1 MSEYKTRCELHF
13 GSEYKES
20 ILNGTDPV
28 LEDPLIPVTI
38 DNDGVVRK
46 ASLANEWYSYEK
58 KNWANAVIL
67 FDENETYEDG
77 EVIPEEAI
85 ESYFVW
91 IPKYRYQLWDLGNY
105 DSLTSIDT
113 SKVHEI
119 PIIFGDYNTSDT
131 IEGECTTPMESGA
144 TGNCTV
150 GDYMTHPAF
159 ISIPSTGFWVGKFET
174 GYNGAT
180 NTTEAQQ
187 NVNDSSKIIVKP
199 NTYSWRG
206 IQVANA
212 FYSSYDYQRSLD
224 SHMMK
229 NTEWWAVAYLQHSAY
244 GSQTSVRINNNSSY
258 ITGYQ
263 ANNEPTCGWTATNEE
278 CNRFCNDG
286 TCNTAYPNSVLASTT
301 GNITGIYDTSGG
313 AFEFVMGTMVYEN
326 GSLMSGHISLDS
338 GFNGVYAQGGS
349 KTDGL
354 DYPED
359 KYYDKYSYS
368 ISELQYQRRILGD
381 ATGEMGSFIS
391 QFTKDTNYIHSWY
404 NDSGHFTYYGYS
416 FFVRS
421 GGHSSG
427 IYSGTFA
434 FYRDSGHMT
443 NWLSFRLI
451 LTPTL

>member
-1 MSEYKTRCELHF
+1 
-13 GSEYKES
+13 
-20 ILNGTDPV
+20 
-28 LEDPLIPVTI
+28 
-38 DNDGVVRK
+38 
-46 ASLANEWYSYEK
+46 
-58 KNWANAVIL
+58 
-67 FDENETYEDG
+67 
-77 EVIPEEAI
+77 
-85 ESYFVW
+85 
-91 IPKYRYQLWDLGNY
+91 
-105 DSLTSIDT
+105 
-113 SKVHEI
+113 
-119 PIIFGDYNTSDT
+119 
-131 IEGECTTPMESGA
+131 
-144 TGNCTV
+144 
-150 GDYMTHPAF
+150 
-159 ISIPSTGFWVGKFET
+159 
-174 GYNGAT
+174 
-180 NTTEAQQ
+180 
-187 NVNDSSKIIVKP
+187 
-199 NTYSWRG
+199 
-206 IQVANA
+206 
-212 FYSSYDYQRSLD
+212 
-224 SHMMK
+224 
-229 NTEWWAVAYLQHSAY
+229 
-244 GSQTSVRINNNSSY
+244 
-258 ITGYQ
+258 
-263 ANNEPTCGWTATNEE
+263 
-278 CNRFCNDG
+278 
-286 TCNTAYPNSVLASTT
+286 
-301 GNITGIYDTSGG
+301 
-313 AFEFVMGTMVYEN
+313 MGTMVYEN